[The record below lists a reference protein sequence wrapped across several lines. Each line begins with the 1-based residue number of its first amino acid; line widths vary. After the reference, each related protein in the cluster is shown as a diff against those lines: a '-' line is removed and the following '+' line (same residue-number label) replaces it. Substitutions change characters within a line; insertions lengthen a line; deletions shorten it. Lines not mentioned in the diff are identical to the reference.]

1 MVRPIENE
9 KELQKLQ
16 QLPDENFRP
25 EFRKELE
32 ILRARIYKKTRPKVL
47 NGKTLNGEML
57 LELCIAY
64 TDAIN
69 TGSVPN
75 IQNAWSYVC

>member
-1 MVRPIENE
+1 MVRPVENE
-9 KELQKLQ
+9 GELQRLQ
-16 QLPDENFRP
+16 SLPDSEFRP
-25 EFRKELE
+25 EFREQVE
-32 ILRARIYKKTRPKVL
+32 NLRNRIYKKTKPKIL
-47 NGKTLNGEML
+47 NGKALNGEML

-75 IQNAWSYVC
+75 I